1 MLAATIE
8 SPEEMATIKFPA
20 YVSPKY
26 DGVRGLTDT
35 VGIPYTRKGE
45 DFNNE
50 NFRKLMSKLKLSN
63 LDFEIGIGSPTDK
76 KFFAR
81 TSGWLN
87 SDADPIP
94 EGELITLYVFDRIDN
109 SMTFDQRWQKNKVEA
124 KTYYGQIRIVWVPQH
139 LVNSVEE
146 IMKLEEQ
153 YVTAG
158 YEGVMIRGALST
170 AKYKHGRASMKSQ
183 ELMKYKRFKE
193 DEGVIIGFEEQQTNT
208 NVATKDGLGH
218 TKRSSAKAGKVP
230 NGHMGKMIVQT
241 PAFTKPIKIGTGR
254 GLTKALRKEIWEN
267 QEKFL
272 GRTVTFWHQMGSSY
286 EKPRFASFKGFR
298 DNDI

>member
-8 SPEEMATIKFPA
+8 SPEDMQDIRFPV

-26 DGVRGLTDT
+26 DGVRGITNSQG
-35 VGIPYTRKGE
+35 VPYTRKGE
-45 DFNNE
+45 DFNNVV
-50 NFRKLMSKLKLSN
+50 FRDLVATLKLTDA
-63 LDFEIGIGSPTDK
+63 DFEIGIGKPTDK

-81 TSGWLN
+81 TAGWLN
-87 SDADPIP
+87 SDADPVP
-94 EGELITLYVFDRIDN
+94 DGSTITLYVFDRVIAN
-109 SMTFDQRWQKNKVEA
+109 MTFDERWQKNKVKA
-124 KTYYGQIRIVWVPQH
+124 GTWGKISIVWVPQH

-146 IMKLEEQ
+146 ILNLEEQ
-153 YVTAG
+153 YTLQG
-158 YEGVMIRGALST
+158 YEGIMIRGALASG
-170 AKYKHGRASMKSQ
+170 KYKNGRATMRSQ

-193 DEGVIIGFEEQQTNT
+193 DEGVIVGFEEQRTNT
-208 NVATKDGLGH
+208 NVATKNGLGH

-230 NGHMGKMIVQT
+230 NGHMGKMIVST

-298 DNDI
+298 DNGI